1 MKRLILVLVSL
12 GLVACASSGAFHAG
26 QSAERRGDYD
36 RAVLEYA
43 HAVQLDPQ
51 SVSKRES
58 LKRARL
64 RGSDAHLFAA
74 RRLLTR
80 GLLKGALDEARLALD
95 LNPEAATV
103 RDLVHEI
110 ESRTNTAHA
119 VASFEE
125 TKQRARQRP
134 LAGLTPGPAASQ
146 PLGLSFSGASLREI
160 YQALGRVVGVNFVF
174 DAQFV
179 DQTVNIDLREL
190 RFEQALDALATIGQ
204 TFYRIIDEKVVT
216 IVPDT
221 PKKRQDYEQ
230 QVVKTFFL
238 SNADPKETADLLRVL
253 FSARRVAVVAGANA
267 VTMNDTPERIAA
279 AERVV
284 DIIDKRRAEVVVE
297 VEILELNRSR
307 LQDYGIEITSG
318 ISGTSGVAGGVFP
331 STTVSETST
340 DASGNVTTTQRPI
353 TLKDNPYK
361 AGNLLVSNLPGVI
374 YRLLRTDSSTRLLAN
389 PQLRIS
395 DGQSAKARFGD
406 EVPVPVTTFVPIAQ
420 GGVSTQPFTSFEYKT
435 VGVNIDIKPRVHHD
449 GDITLELQIEISAL
463 SGAGYQNLPTFNT
476 RTVKSI
482 IRLHEGETNVLAGL
496 IRDTERRSL
505 SGIPG
510 LASVP
515 ILGALF
521 AHNSTDVEQSDIV
534 MTLTPH
540 VVQQPALTEEDLRSF
555 LVGSNLVNSTSA
567 PPGGEPITSPTS
579 APPATPSEP
588 SEPHVA
594 PIRPPGPS
602 R

>member
-1 MKRLILVLVSL
+1 MKRLLLVLVSL
-12 GLVACASSGAFHAG
+12 GLVACASSGAFRAA
-26 QSAERRGDYD
+26 QRAERRGDYD

-51 SVSKRES
+51 SARKRES

-64 RGSDAHLFAA
+64 RGSDEHLFAA

-80 GLLKGALDEARLALD
+80 GLTKEALDEARLALD
-95 LNPEAATV
+95 LNPDAATV
-103 RDLVHEI
+103 RDLVREI
-110 ESRTNTAHA
+110 ESRTRTAQA
-119 VASFEE
+119 VASFDDIRR
-125 TKQRARQRP
+125 RAREHP

-146 PLGLSFSGASLREI
+146 PLGLRFSGASLREI
-160 YQALGRVVGVNFVF
+160 YQALGRAVGVNFVF

-179 DQTVNIDLREL
+179 DQTVSVDLRDL
-190 RFEQALDALATIGQ
+190 RFEQALDALATVGQ
-204 TFYRIIDEKVVT
+204 TFYRIVDEKVMT

-253 FSARRVAVVAGANA
+253 FAARRVAIVPGANA

-284 DIIDKRRAEVVVE
+284 DIIDKRRAEVVIE
-297 VEILELNRSR
+297 VEILEVNRSR

-318 ISGTSGVAGGVFP
+318 VQGTSGVAGGVFP
-331 STTVSETST
+331 SPTVAETST
-340 DASGNVTTTQRPI
+340 DANGNVTTTQRAL

-361 AGNLLVSNLPGVI
+361 VANLLVSNLPGVI

-406 EVPVPVTTFVPIAQ
+406 EVPVPVTTFVSLAQ
-420 GGVSTQPFTSFEYKT
+420 GGLSSQPFTSFEYKT
-435 VGVNIDIKPRVHHD
+435 VGVNIDIKPRVHND
-449 GDITLELQIEISAL
+449 GDITLDLQLEISAL
-463 SGAGYQNLPTFNT
+463 SGTGYQNLPTFNT

-510 LASVP
+510 LSSVP
-515 ILGALF
+515 LLGALF
-521 AHNSTDVEQSDIV
+521 ARNQTDVEQSDIV

-540 VVQQPALTEEDLRSF
+540 VVQRPALTEEDLRSF
-555 LVGSNLVNSTSA
+555 LVGSNLPSSPSG
-567 PPGGEPITSPTS
+567 PPGGEPITSPPS
-579 APPATPSEP
+579 APAPTPSELN
-588 SEPHVA
+588 EPHVA

>member
-1 MKRLILVLVSL
+1 MKRLALALASL
-12 GLVACASSGAFHAG
+12 GLVGCATSGAFRAG
-26 QSAERRGDYD
+26 ERAERRGDYD

-43 HAVQLDPQ
+43 HAAQLDPQ
-51 SVSKRES
+51 SAEKREH

-80 GLLKGALDEARLALD
+80 GQTKEALDEARLALD
-95 LNPEAATV
+95 LNPEATTA
-103 RDLVHEI
+103 RDLVREI
-110 ESRTNTAHA
+110 ESRTRSAQT
-119 VASFEE
+119 VASFDEIR
-125 TKQRARQRP
+125 KRARQRP
-134 LAGLTPGPAASQ
+134 LAGLTPGPAAGQ
-146 PLGLSFSGASLREI
+146 PLGLTFSGASLREI
-160 YQALGRVVGVNFVF
+160 YQALGRVVAVNFVF
-174 DAQFV
+174 DPQFV
-179 DQTVNIDLREL
+179 DQTVNIDLRDL
-190 RFEQALDALATIGQ
+190 RLEQALDALGTIGQ
-204 TFYRIIDEKVVT
+204 TFYRIADEKVIT

-230 QVVKTFFL
+230 QVVKTLFL

-253 FSARRVAVVAGANA
+253 FAARRVAVVPGTNA
-267 VTMNDTPERIAA
+267 VSMNDTPERVAA

-297 VEILELNRSR
+297 VEILEVNRSR

-318 ISGTSGVAGGVFP
+318 ISGVSGVAGGIFP
-331 STTVSETST
+331 NTTVAGSST
-340 DASGNVTTTQRPI
+340 DSSGNVTTTSRAL

-361 AGNLLVSNLPGVI
+361 ASNLLVSNLPGVI

-406 EVPVPVTTFVPIAQ
+406 EVPVPVTTFVSLAK
-420 GGVSTQPFTSFEYKT
+420 GGVTSQPFTSFEYKT
-435 VGVNIDIKPRVHHD
+435 VGVNIDIKPRVHND
-449 GDITLELQIEISAL
+449 GDVTLELQLEISAL
-463 SGAGYQNLPTFNT
+463 SGTGYNSLPTFST
-476 RTVKSI
+476 RSVKSI

-515 ILGALF
+515 LLGALF
-521 AHNSTDVEQSDIV
+521 AHNNTDVEQSDIV

-555 LVGSNLVNSTSA
+555 LVGSNLPSSTSPA
-567 PPGGEPITSPTS
+567 PGPEAISI
-579 APPATPSEP
+579 PPAPAATPEP
-588 SEPHVA
+588 TPQHVA
-594 PIRPPGPS
+594 PIRPPAPI